1 MILSCLKSQS
11 NNHYSD
17 SSNSYS
23 TNICSTLKPPK
34 SLSNLYNKFNNFSS
48 QQNRNTENIIKWK
61 YYDVEEIQSLNSLN
75 HEDALILFHINT
87 CSLPKNFEELQFL
100 LDKTKID
107 FDVIIISESKI
118 KKDTSPINSI
128 NLKGYSN
135 ESCPTES
142 AVGGTLLHISNHVSY
157 TPRNDLCIYKS
168 TRLESTFFEILNPA
182 KTNVMAG

>member
-1 MILSCLKSQS
+1 MILNCLKSQS

-34 SLSNLYNKFNNFSS
+34 NLSNFYNEFNNFSS

-61 YYDVEEIQSLNSLN
+61 YYDIEEIQSLNSLN
-75 HEDALILFHINT
+75 HEDVLILFHINT
-87 CSLPKNFEELQFL
+87 CSLPKNIEELEFL

-128 NLKGYSN
+128 NLKGFSN
-135 ESCPTES
+135 ESCPTEP
-142 AVGGTLLHISNHVSY
+142 AAGATLLHISNHVSY

-168 TRLESTFFEILNPA
+168 TGLESTFFEILNPA
-182 KTNVMAG
+182 ITNVMAG